1 MAKILYSQPVR
12 EKIKEELGE
21 KIKRLERQPVLAIVQ
36 SGNREDSSIYI
47 KQKLKFGEEIGVQV
61 RFKDLKI
68 EKLKDRGE
76 GGIIEEIKRLNE
88 DKEVDGIIV
97 QLPLPDG
104 FDKEKV
110 LESILISKDADGLV
124 SGSKTIPA
132 TARAI
137 LKLLEYYEIEVRDKK
152 VAIIGRSLLVGRPTA
167 ELLREK
173 GALVSVCHRQ
183 TANMAEICRGSHIL
197 ISAAGQAG
205 LVTKDFVHPNQVVID
220 VGINTPPPASQWTS
234 PTLGEVGQTNITGP
248 RKLVGD
254 VNFAEVEPIVA
265 SITPVPGGIGPL
277 TVACLFENLLDLCY
291 NAEN

>member
-205 LVTKDFVHPNQVVID
+205 LVNKEFVHPNQVVID
-220 VGINTPPPASQWTS
+220 VGINRAAHPQPFPKGRGVGTPLP
-234 PTLGEVGQTNITGP
+234 LEGGRGEAE
-248 RKLVGD
+248 RFKL
-254 VNFAEVEPIVA
+254 
-265 SITPVPGGIGPL
+265 
-277 TVACLFENLLDLCY
+277 
-291 NAEN
+291 

>member
-205 LVTKDFVHPNQVVID
+205 LVNKEFVHPNQVVID
-220 VGINTPPPASQWTS
+220 VGINRVQNQESRIKNLKS
-234 PTLGEVGQTNITGP
+234 KI
-248 RKLVGD
+248 VGD
-254 VNFAEVEPIVA
+254 VDFDSVSKIA
-265 SITPVPGGIGPL
+265 SYITPVPGGVGPM
-277 TVACLFENLLDLCY
+277 TVAALMQNLVDAAKK
-291 NAEN
+291 NS